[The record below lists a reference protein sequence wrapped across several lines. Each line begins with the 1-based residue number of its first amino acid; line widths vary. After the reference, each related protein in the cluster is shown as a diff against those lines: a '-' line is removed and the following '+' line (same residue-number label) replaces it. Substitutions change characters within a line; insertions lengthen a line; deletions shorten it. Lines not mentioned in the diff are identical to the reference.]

1 MALQA
6 TTPIIPPTTDEYS
19 WPAQGEWTYEDYRRL
34 PNDGRRY
41 EIIEGVLYVTNA
53 PSYAHQFTV
62 ARVFFRLTQFV
73 EEVEAGIVLT
83 APFEI
88 ELPGIARPVL
98 PDIVFIRAEKQPAA
112 DAANFVGAP
121 DLIVEVLS
129 PGTFRVDQSVK
140 LDAYERAGVT
150 EYWLADPKT
159 RSVTIYAL
167 PENGSEYILHGQ
179 FGPDETLTSQLLPD
193 LQIHVANLFTSEA

>member
-62 ARVFFRLTQFV
+62 GEIFAELRSFV
-73 EEVEAGIVLT
+73 RKQNLGIVLT

-98 PDIVFIRAEKQPAA
+98 PDIVFIRAERQPAS

-193 LQIHVANLFTSEA
+193 LQIHVADLFTSEA